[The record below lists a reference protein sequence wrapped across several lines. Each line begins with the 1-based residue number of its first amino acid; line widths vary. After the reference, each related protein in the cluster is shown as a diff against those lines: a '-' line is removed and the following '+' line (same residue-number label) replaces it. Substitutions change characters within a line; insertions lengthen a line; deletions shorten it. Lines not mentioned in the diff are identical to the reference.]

1 LAKQEGHM
9 QTRGTLNGLNYYR
22 AADGTFKVRRRAKFD
37 GQRLLTDPTF
47 EMVRQNMS
55 EFRKTA
61 NAGKVLR
68 DELGT
73 TLRNVADGT
82 ITARLFSVISKI
94 VKSDPV
100 SLRGQRSAMKGNQS
114 LLKGFEFNSKS
125 SLGSV
130 LIAKFVSTIDRVTG
144 QVVLAIPAI
153 IPANNI
159 FWPAGA
165 THCKISSVGVALD
178 FETGQSESAGA
189 FTANIPF
196 GRVEVPA
203 INLVS
208 QLEANST
215 KVLIHAVGIEFLMIT
230 NGVEYP
236 MQNKAFNSMGI
247 VEVNPIVV

>member
-1 LAKQEGHM
+1 MARQEGHIK
-9 QTRGTLNGLNYYR
+9 TRGTLNDLNYYQ
-22 AADGTFKVRRRAKFD
+22 AADGSFKVRKKAKFD
-37 GQRLLTDPTF
+37 GHRLLTDPNF

-73 TLRNVADGT
+73 TLRNIADGT
-82 ITARLFSVISKI
+82 VTSRLFSVISQI
-94 VKSDPV
+94 IKSDPT

-125 SLGSV
+125 SLGST
-130 LIAKFVSTIDRVTG
+130 LITKLVSTIDRVTG
-144 QVVLAIPAI
+144 HVTLTIPAI

-159 FWPAGA
+159 FWPTGA
-165 THCKISSVGVALD
+165 THCRISSMGVAVD
-178 FETGQSESAGA
+178 FETGQSDSAGA

-203 INLVS
+203 IDLVA

-215 KVLIHAVGIEFLMIT
+215 KVLLHAVGIEFVNIT

-236 MQNKAFNSMGI
+236 LQNKAFNSMGI
-247 VEVNPIVV
+247 VEVNPSV